1 MHVVIE
7 STAALAASHSRIGKE
22 KTAICF
28 KIEPMSE
35 LLFADARKFRNAYL
49 TMLISAALSLFAA
62 MVLSIDAF
70 ALAKNK
76 DAELGCSINAII
88 DCSKVALSWQS
99 TLFGFPNSF
108 IGLMFES
115 AVITIA
121 IAGLM
126 SVRFPNSLIRIA
138 FFIYS
143 AALIFAL
150 WLLSQ
155 SLFVIGAFCPWC
167 MLVTVSTISVFMSML
182 RINIYQNAFNWS
194 EQRHQKVLEKV
205 LRGRD
210 YDFAFIGYAIIAALI
225 IWKYGTY
232 FLPDF
237 LYN

>member
-1 MHVVIE
+1 
-7 STAALAASHSRIGKE
+7 
-22 KTAICF
+22 
-28 KIEPMSE
+28 MSE
-35 LLFADARKFRNAYL
+35 QLVVTARRVRNAYL
-49 TMLISAALSLFAA
+49 TLLISASLSLFAA

-70 ALAKNK
+70 KLAKDENV
-76 DAELGCSINAII
+76 DLSCSINAVVS
-88 DCSKVALSWQS
+88 CGKVALSWQS
-99 TLFGFPNSF
+99 TVFGFPNSF

-126 SVRFPNSLIRIA
+126 QVRFPNSLIRIA

-150 WLLSQ
+150 WLFSQ
-155 SLFVIGAFCPWC
+155 SFFVIKAFCPWC

-194 EQRHQKVLEKV
+194 EVIHQKI
-205 LRGRD
+205 LRLILLGRD
-210 YDFAFIGYAIIAALI
+210 YAAMTIVYAVIASAI

-232 FLPDF
+232 FLPEF

>member
-1 MHVVIE
+1 
-7 STAALAASHSRIGKE
+7 
-22 KTAICF
+22 
-28 KIEPMSE
+28 MSE
-35 LLFADARKFRNAYL
+35 LLEVSARRVRNAYL
-49 TMLISAALSLFAA
+49 TMLISASLSLFAA

-70 ALAKNK
+70 KLAKDEN
-76 DAELGCSINAII
+76 AELSCSINAVVS
-88 DCSKVALSWQS
+88 CGKVALSWQS
-99 TLFGFPNSF
+99 TVFGFPNSF

-126 SVRFPNSLIRIA
+126 LVRFPNSLLRIA
-138 FFIYS
+138 FSIYS

-150 WLLSQ
+150 WLFSQ
-155 SLFVIGAFCPWC
+155 SFFVIKAFCPWC

-182 RINIYQNAFNWS
+182 RINIYQNSFNWS
-194 EQRHQKVLEKV
+194 EERYQKI
-205 LRGRD
+205 LRLIFLGRD
-210 YDFAFIGYAIIAALI
+210 YSLMIVIYAVFASAI

>member
-1 MHVVIE
+1 
-7 STAALAASHSRIGKE
+7 
-22 KTAICF
+22 
-28 KIEPMSE
+28 MSE
-35 LLFADARKFRNAYL
+35 QLVVTARRVRNAYL
-49 TMLISAALSLFAA
+49 TMLISASLSLFAA

-70 ALAKNK
+70 KLAKDENV
-76 DAELGCSINAII
+76 DLSCSINAVVS
-88 DCSKVALSWQS
+88 CGKVALSWQS
-99 TLFGFPNSF
+99 TVFGFPNSF

-126 SVRFPNSLIRIA
+126 QVRFPNSLIRIA

-150 WLLSQ
+150 WLFSQ
-155 SLFVIGAFCPWC
+155 SFFVIKAFCPWC

-182 RINIYQNAFNWS
+182 RINVYQNAFNWS
-194 EQRHQKVLEKV
+194 EVIHQKI
-205 LRGRD
+205 LRLILLGRD
-210 YDFAFIGYAIIAALI
+210 YAAMTIVYAVIASAI

-232 FLPDF
+232 FLPEF

>member
-1 MHVVIE
+1 
-7 STAALAASHSRIGKE
+7 
-22 KTAICF
+22 
-28 KIEPMSE
+28 MSE
-35 LLFADARKFRNAYL
+35 QLVVTAQRVRNAYL
-49 TMLISAALSLFAA
+49 TMLISASLSLFAA

-70 ALAKNK
+70 KLAKDENV
-76 DAELGCSINAII
+76 DLSCSINAVVS
-88 DCSKVALSWQS
+88 CGKVALSWQS
-99 TLFGFPNSF
+99 TVFGFPNSF

-126 SVRFPNSLIRIA
+126 QVRFPNSLIRIA

-150 WLLSQ
+150 WLFSQ
-155 SLFVIGAFCPWC
+155 SFFVIKAFCPWC

-194 EQRHQKVLEKV
+194 EVNHQRI
-205 LRGRD
+205 LRLILLGRD
-210 YDFAFIGYAIIAALI
+210 YAAMTIIYAVIASAI

-232 FLPDF
+232 FLPEF

>member
-1 MHVVIE
+1 
-7 STAALAASHSRIGKE
+7 
-22 KTAICF
+22 
-28 KIEPMSE
+28 MSE
-35 LLFADARKFRNAYL
+35 QLVVTARRVRNAYL
-49 TMLISAALSLFAA
+49 TMLISASLSLFAA

-70 ALAKNK
+70 KLAKDENV
-76 DAELGCSINAII
+76 DLSCSINAVVS
-88 DCSKVALSWQS
+88 CGKVALSWQS
-99 TLFGFPNSF
+99 TVFGFPNSF

-126 SVRFPNSLIRIA
+126 QVRFPDSLIRIA

-150 WLLSQ
+150 WLFSQ
-155 SLFVIGAFCPWC
+155 SFFVIKAFCPWC

-194 EQRHQKVLEKV
+194 EEIHQRI
-205 LRGRD
+205 LRLILLGRD
-210 YDFAFIGYAIIAALI
+210 YAAMTIIYAVIASAI

-232 FLPDF
+232 FLPEF

>member
-1 MHVVIE
+1 
-7 STAALAASHSRIGKE
+7 
-22 KTAICF
+22 
-28 KIEPMSE
+28 MSE
-35 LLFADARKFRNAYL
+35 QLVVTARRVRNAYL
-49 TMLISAALSLFAA
+49 TMLISASLSLFAA

-70 ALAKNK
+70 KLAKDENV
-76 DAELGCSINAII
+76 DLSCSINAVVS
-88 DCSKVALSWQS
+88 CGKVALSWQS
-99 TLFGFPNSF
+99 TVFGFPNSF

-126 SVRFPNSLIRIA
+126 QVRFPNSLIRIA

-150 WLLSQ
+150 WLFSQ
-155 SLFVIGAFCPWC
+155 SFFVIKAFCPWC

-194 EQRHQKVLEKV
+194 EVIHQRI
-205 LRGRD
+205 LRLILLGRD
-210 YDFAFIGYAIIAALI
+210 YAAMTMVYAVIASAI

-232 FLPDF
+232 FLPEF

>member
-1 MHVVIE
+1 
-7 STAALAASHSRIGKE
+7 
-22 KTAICF
+22 
-28 KIEPMSE
+28 MSE
-35 LLFADARKFRNAYL
+35 QLVVTARRVRNAYL
-49 TMLISAALSLFAA
+49 TMLISASLSLFAA

-70 ALAKNK
+70 KLAKDENV
-76 DAELGCSINAII
+76 DLSCSINAVVS
-88 DCSKVALSWQS
+88 CGKVALSWQS
-99 TLFGFPNSF
+99 TVFGFPNSF

-126 SVRFPNSLIRIA
+126 QVRFPNSLIRIA

-150 WLLSQ
+150 WLFSQ
-155 SLFVIGAFCPWC
+155 SFFVIKAFCPWC

-194 EQRHQKVLEKV
+194 EVIHQKI
-205 LRGRD
+205 LRLILLGRD
-210 YDFAFIGYAIIAALI
+210 YAAMTIVYAVIASAI

-232 FLPDF
+232 FLPEF

>member
-1 MHVVIE
+1 
-7 STAALAASHSRIGKE
+7 
-22 KTAICF
+22 
-28 KIEPMSE
+28 MSE
-35 LLFADARKFRNAYL
+35 QFVVTARRVRNAYL
-49 TMLISAALSLFAA
+49 TMLISASLSLFAA

-70 ALAKNK
+70 KLAKDENV
-76 DAELGCSINAII
+76 ELSCSINAVVS
-88 DCSKVALSWQS
+88 CGKVALSWQS
-99 TLFGFPNSF
+99 TVFGFPNSF

-126 SVRFPNSLIRIA
+126 QVRFPNSLIRIA

-150 WLLSQ
+150 WLFSQ
-155 SLFVIGAFCPWC
+155 SFFVIKAFCPWC

-194 EQRHQKVLEKV
+194 EVNHQRI
-205 LRGRD
+205 LRLILLGRD
-210 YDFAFIGYAIIAALI
+210 YAAMTIIYAVIASAI

-232 FLPDF
+232 FLPEF

>member
-1 MHVVIE
+1 
-7 STAALAASHSRIGKE
+7 
-22 KTAICF
+22 
-28 KIEPMSE
+28 
-35 LLFADARKFRNAYL
+35 
-49 TMLISAALSLFAA
+49 

-70 ALAKNK
+70 KLAKDENV
-76 DAELGCSINAII
+76 DLSCSINAVVS
-88 DCSKVALSWQS
+88 CGKVALSWQS
-99 TLFGFPNSF
+99 TVFGFPNSF

-126 SVRFPNSLIRIA
+126 QVRFPNSLIRIA

-150 WLLSQ
+150 WLFSQ
-155 SLFVIGAFCPWC
+155 SFFVIKAFCPWC

-194 EQRHQKVLEKV
+194 EVIHQKI
-205 LRGRD
+205 LRLILLGRD
-210 YDFAFIGYAIIAALI
+210 YAAMTIVYAVIASAI

-232 FLPDF
+232 FLPEF

>member
-1 MHVVIE
+1 
-7 STAALAASHSRIGKE
+7 
-22 KTAICF
+22 
-28 KIEPMSE
+28 MSE
-35 LLFADARKFRNAYL
+35 QLVVTARRVRNAYL
-49 TMLISAALSLFAA
+49 TMLISASLSLFAA

-70 ALAKNK
+70 KLAKDENV
-76 DAELGCSINAII
+76 DLSCSINAVVS
-88 DCSKVALSWQS
+88 CAKVALSWQS
-99 TLFGFPNSF
+99 TVFGFPNTF

-126 SVRFPNSLIRIA
+126 QVRFPNSLIRIA

-150 WLLSQ
+150 WLFSQ
-155 SLFVIGAFCPWC
+155 SFFVIKAFCPWC

-194 EQRHQKVLEKV
+194 EVIHQRI
-205 LRGRD
+205 LRLILLGRD
-210 YDFAFIGYAIIAALI
+210 YAAMTIVYAVIASAI

-232 FLPDF
+232 FLPEF

>member
-1 MHVVIE
+1 
-7 STAALAASHSRIGKE
+7 
-22 KTAICF
+22 
-28 KIEPMSE
+28 MSE
-35 LLFADARKFRNAYL
+35 QLVVTARRVRNAYL
-49 TMLISAALSLFAA
+49 TMLISASLSLFAA

-70 ALAKNK
+70 KLAKDENV
-76 DAELGCSINAII
+76 DLSCSINAVVS
-88 DCSKVALSWQS
+88 CGKVALSWQS
-99 TLFGFPNSF
+99 TVFGFPNSF

-126 SVRFPNSLIRIA
+126 QVRFPNSLIRIA

-150 WLLSQ
+150 WLFSQ
-155 SLFVIGAFCPWC
+155 SFFVIKAFCPWC

-194 EQRHQKVLEKV
+194 EVNHQRI
-205 LRGRD
+205 LRLILLGRD
-210 YDFAFIGYAIIAALI
+210 YAAMTIIYAVIASAI

-232 FLPDF
+232 FLPEF

>member
-1 MHVVIE
+1 
-7 STAALAASHSRIGKE
+7 
-22 KTAICF
+22 
-28 KIEPMSE
+28 MSE
-35 LLFADARKFRNAYL
+35 QLVVTAQRVRNAYL
-49 TMLISAALSLFAA
+49 TMLISASLSLFAA

-70 ALAKNK
+70 KLAKDENV
-76 DAELGCSINAII
+76 DLSCSINAVVS
-88 DCSKVALSWQS
+88 CGKVALSWQS
-99 TLFGFPNSF
+99 TVFGFPNSF

-126 SVRFPNSLIRIA
+126 QVRFPNSLIRIA

-150 WLLSQ
+150 WLFSQ
-155 SLFVIGAFCPWC
+155 SFFVIKAFCPWC

-182 RINIYQNAFNWS
+182 RINVYQNAFNWS
-194 EQRHQKVLEKV
+194 EVIHQKI
-205 LRGRD
+205 LRLILLGRD
-210 YDFAFIGYAIIAALI
+210 YAAMTIVYAVIASAI

-232 FLPDF
+232 FLPEF

>member
-1 MHVVIE
+1 
-7 STAALAASHSRIGKE
+7 
-22 KTAICF
+22 
-28 KIEPMSE
+28 MSE
-35 LLFADARKFRNAYL
+35 QLVVTARRVRNAYL
-49 TMLISAALSLFAA
+49 TMLISASLSLFAA

-70 ALAKNK
+70 KLAKDENV
-76 DAELGCSINAII
+76 DLSCSINAVVS
-88 DCSKVALSWQS
+88 CAKVALSWQS
-99 TLFGFPNSF
+99 TVFGFPNSF

-126 SVRFPNSLIRIA
+126 QVRFPNSLIRIA

-143 AALIFAL
+143 AALIFTL
-150 WLLSQ
+150 WLFSQ
-155 SLFVIGAFCPWC
+155 SFFVIKAFCPWC

-194 EQRHQKVLEKV
+194 EVNHQRI
-205 LRGRD
+205 LRLILLGRD
-210 YDFAFIGYAIIAALI
+210 YAAMTIIYAVIASAI

-232 FLPDF
+232 FLPEF